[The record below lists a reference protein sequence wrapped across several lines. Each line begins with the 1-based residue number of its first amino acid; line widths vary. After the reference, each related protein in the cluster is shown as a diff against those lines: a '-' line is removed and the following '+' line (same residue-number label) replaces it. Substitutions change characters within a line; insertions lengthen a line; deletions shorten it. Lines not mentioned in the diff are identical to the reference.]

1 MDLLLNIKWRLI
13 MTNKIIQGDN
23 LEIMRQMADESVD
36 LIVMDPPF
44 NSGKDYKSFD
54 DRWESMPEYLDFM
67 FPRLTE
73 CHRLLKDTG
82 SIYLHCDPT
91 ASHYLK
97 VLALDMIFGM
107 KNFRNEIVWAYRSG
121 GVSKNWFARKHDV
134 ILFYTKSDKNIH
146 TFHVQKERSYSTNSP
161 PGFKGVEKY
170 QDEHGRWYTMAS
182 IRDIWDIDIIG
193 RSSSERTN
201 YPTQKPIKL
210 YKRIIAAS
218 SNEGD
223 LILDPFCGAGTSAD
237 AAQELDRRWIVI
249 DQNPKAAK
257 ITEERLRQ
265 KYGFTVDFEME
276 EHHEDSL

>member
-1 MDLLLNIKWRLI
+1 

-23 LEIMRQMADESVD
+23 LEIMKEMDDESVD
-36 LIVMDPPF
+36 LICTDPPF

-82 SIYLHCDPT
+82 SIYLHCDPS

-107 KNFRNEIVWAYRSG
+107 KNFRNEIIWHYKHIG
-121 GVSKNWFARKHDV
+121 NSKRNFARKHD
-134 ILFYTKSDKNIH
+134 IIFRYTKTNNW
-146 TFHVQKERSYSTNSP
+146 TFNADAVRQPYDIKTEKRYENP
-161 PGFKGVEKY
+161 VVFDGKY
-170 QDEHGRWYTMAS
+170 QAKMNP
-182 IRDIWDIDIIG
+182 IG
-193 RSSSERTN
+193 RLCDDVWEIPPIRNVSKEGLR

-223 LILDPFCGAGTSAD
+223 LILDPFCGAGTTAD
-237 AAQELDRRWIVI
+237 AAQELNRRWIVI
-249 DQNPKAAK
+249 DQKPKAAK

-265 KYGFTVDFEME
+265 KYGFTANFEME